1 MRRLCYFQRMIL
13 YATQPTPRI
22 AFMAQWLG
30 MRLFGRHLP
39 CISQIDRLPEGE
51 FVLNYSTEKLDQ
63 PSYQIVPHGLLHQ
76 QGIVQQSL
84 EVNKEGPLP
93 FFFATTGGHHAFDVL
108 AAAFYLLQRYEE
120 YDQGYELDEYGR
132 YSHKNS
138 LAWQHGFLKRPIV
151 DEWME
156 DLKEKLSSRFE
167 GIRFSDLKASI
178 LATCDV
184 DIAWSYRN
192 KGLLRNIGGH
202 FNDFRHKRWGK
213 MLERWLVLFGF
224 KRDPFEV
231 LLEMEEAHAYHHIPS
246 RYFFLVAAQNK
257 GYDKNISP
265 RNKNLQH
272 LMQWM
277 NEDSN
282 VGIHFSWAA
291 SQDASVMKEEKQ
303 YLEKVLQ
310 QPVLRNRMHYLNFRL
325 PETYR
330 QLAELGIAEDYSMG
344 YGTINGFRA
353 GTSHPYQWY
362 DLEKEATTALK
373 IFPFAWMDANSI
385 FEQKDSPEAAYTEW
399 MQLYEPVKATGGT
412 FITIV
417 HNHLMGRDAEGQPW
431 WLMYHR
437 ALKACGYISE
447 ETLGE

>member
-13 YATQPTPRI
+13 YAPQPTPRI

-30 MRLFGRHLP
+30 MRLFGRAMQIISDRENLP
-39 CISQIDRLPEGE
+39 PGE
-51 FVLNYSTEKLDQ
+51 WVLNYSDEKLMG
-63 PSYQIVPHGLLHQ
+63 PSYQVVPYALLHQ
-76 QGIVQQSL
+76 TGITQQTITVS
-84 EVNKEGPLP
+84 KQGPLP
-93 FFFATTGGHHAFDVL
+93 FFFATTGGDHAFDVL
-108 AAAFYLLQRYEE
+108 AASFFLLQRYEE
-120 YDQGYELDEYGR
+120 YYPDYELDEYGR

-151 DEWME
+151 DEWIE
-156 DLKEKLSSRFE
+156 DLKAKLAAQFE
-167 GIRFSDLKASI
+167 GICFAELNPAV

-202 FNDFRHKRWGK
+202 LNDFRHRRWGK

-224 KRDPFEV
+224 KRDPFEI
-231 LLEMEEAHAYHHIPS
+231 LLEMEEAHVYHHIPS
-246 RYFFLVAAQNK
+246 CYFFLLAAQNK

-265 RNKNLQH
+265 LNKNLQR
-272 LMQWM
+272 LMRWM
-277 NEDSN
+277 NEDSS

-291 SQDASVMKEEKQ
+291 SQDVAVMRSEKQ

-310 QPVLRNRMHYLNFRL
+310 QPVLRNRMHYVNFRL

-330 QLAELGIAEDYSMG
+330 QLSAAGIAEDYSMG

-353 GTSHPYQWY
+353 GTSHPYFWY
-362 DLEKEATTALK
+362 DLEKEEMTSLK

-385 FEQKDSPEAAYTEW
+385 FEQKDSPETALDEW
-399 MQLYEPVKATGGT
+399 LQLYEPVKATGGT
-412 FITIV
+412 FISIV
-417 HNHLMGRDAEGQPW
+417 HNHLMGRDANGHPW

-447 ETLGE
+447 YETED